1 MSEQTPLPR
10 PIRRVL
16 EDRVEPTQV
25 ARVWR
30 RIDAGRHQRADRS
43 PWIWALAAG
52 MTAGSLLI
60 LIQRETSLAPEVKVA
75 APPIV
80 AEVPGPRPA
89 EPILEAPPPPALER
103 PAVWW
108 SPASLA
114 EITSDRPE
122 RIAIR
127 LTQGELELRLLPTPR
142 VVEVDCG
149 WAKIISLG
157 ARAKVDRDRQ
167 RVMIAVEEGEVR
179 IERAG
184 EVPQILRGPAI
195 LRLVRPAPP
204 PTSTAPPPAE
214 GEAPE
219 ASSTAPNTPTPPP
232 SADELLAEAD
242 RARQAGDA
250 VQAIARLTTLI
261 DRHPNDPRR
270 SVASFT
276 RGRLQRDRLQ
286 DPKAAARSFALAVE
300 LGLPAALE
308 GDGWRRWVEALESA
322 GDWAGAEVARAR
334 YQAQFP
340 KEPPLPALT
349 PGAPRP

>member
-10 PIRRVL
+10 PIRQVL
-16 EDRVEPTQV
+16 QDQVEPTQV

-30 RIDAGRHQRADRS
+30 KVDAGRHRRADRS

-60 LIQRETSLAPEVKVA
+60 LIQRHTPLAPELKVA

-80 AEVPGPRPA
+80 AEMPGPRPP
-89 EPILEAPPPPALER
+89 EPIPEAPPPPTQER

-114 EITSDRPE
+114 EVTSDRPE

-149 WAKIISLG
+149 WAKVISLG
-157 ARAKVDRDRQ
+157 ARAKVERDRQ

-179 IERAG
+179 IERPG
-184 EVPQILRGPAI
+184 EAPQILRGPAI
-195 LRLVRPAPP
+195 LRVARPTPADPEVNEAAAPE
-204 PTSTAPPPAE
+204 PPPAV
-214 GEAPE
+214 APKTE
-219 ASSTAPNTPTPPP
+219 SSP
-232 SADELLAEAD
+232 SPDQLLADAD
-242 RARQAGDA
+242 SARQAGDDL
-250 VQAIARLTTLI
+250 QAIGLLTTLI
-261 DRHPNDPRR
+261 DRYPDDPRR

-276 RGRLQRDRLQ
+276 RGRLEFDRLQ
-286 DPKAAARSFALAVE
+286 DPKAAARSFALALQ
-300 LGLPAALE
+300 LGLPAALVD
-308 GDGWRRWVEALESA
+308 DGWRRFVAALEASGA
-322 GDWAGAEVARAR
+322 WAEAEVARAE
-334 YQAQFP
+334 YQALFP
-340 KEPPLPALT
+340 KKPPLPALT